1 MPSWLSER
9 CPGTSCRMA
18 WCWMWRSRRWD
29 LRNVPR
35 KTDWHQ
41 WRCEKSEKFQQ
52 CCSFL
57 CICSMWI
64 LCASIWIF
72 VIFFLQWPQ
81 VKDLR
86 YHFCKRYTS
95 LLRSAC
101 FGQDQ
106 LTGLTIFLSTGRL
119 LRLTIVTMHLKMSED
134 VQLFEG
140 RSVFQMFSPFPIWS
154 TLGEASVL
162 GHLLLHQWPWK
173 GGNGFKIYIGCA
185 FCKACWRGSY
195 RLLSIE
201 YRLSGNVEKARC
213 YLQKSRISHDF
224 QWSF

>member
-1 MPSWLSER
+1 MKAL
-9 CPGTSCRMA
+9 
-18 WCWMWRSRRWD
+18 
-29 LRNVPR
+29 
-35 KTDWHQ
+35 K
-41 WRCEKSEKFQQ
+41 KSQQ
-52 CCSFL
+52 CCAFL
-57 CICSMWI
+57 CIWSMWI
-64 LCASIWIF
+64 LCESVWSF
-72 VIFFLQWPQ
+72 VIFLQWSKF
-81 VKDLR
+81 KDLR
-86 YHFCKRYTS
+86 YHLCKRHTS

-106 LTGLTIFLSTGRL
+106 LTGLIIVLSTGRL
-119 LRLTIVTMHLKMSED
+119 LRLTIVTMHLKISED

-140 RSVFQMFSPFPIWS
+140 RSVFQMFSPFPIWLEKQACS
-154 TLGEASVL
+154 
-162 GHLLLHQWPWK
+162 GHLLLHQWLWK
-173 GGNGFKIYIGCA
+173 GGNGFKIYAGCA